1 MDCNCLHHL
10 EATYNL
16 RPPTTTVVERT
27 TNRPSRLAAGMP
39 GVARNQSALPNGRD
53 HARDTKHFKMACA
66 SSPGGS
72 LRVRGNALSE
82 DFADYSRIYGDS
94 MNKQLL
100 LNLARESHN
109 EPVYFIQLASIS
121 SQYQFTTS
129 TGFNASHTRTAPPNQ
144 GAADE
149 VQNALTLGG
158 TINAGV
164 QQTPVFSFLPLN
176 GATYAQ
182 TLATPIPAKV
192 FNELYDQGFPAD
204 MLLRVMVD
212 EIRIKGGAPART
224 PSILEIIRTMRPIPL
239 S

>member
-1 MDCNCLHHL
+1 MC
-10 EATYNL
+10 ATLNIL
-16 RPPTTTVVERT
+16 KW
-27 TNRPSRLAAGMP
+27 LALVPLAGLF
-39 GVARNQSALPNGRD
+39 G
-53 HARDTKHFKMACA
+53 CA
-66 SSPGGS
+66 
-72 LRVRGNALSE
+72 GNALSE

-176 GATYAQ
+176 GAAYAQ

-212 EIRIKGGAPART
+212 EIRIKGGASGTHPQYLRNNPYDATYPAFLRFCDNMFYAQA
-224 PSILEIIRTMRPIPL
+224 LMR
-239 S
+239 